1 MLYPDK
7 TVLIVDDDTI
17 LRNTLQ
23 KIISKRMGVSVI
35 EAGNPVEAFEILK
48 TVTPHAMILDL
59 QMPYMNGLTVMEHLR
74 RIPAT
79 KDIPVLACTGMTHK
93 NIVTELLKLN
103 ISGIIAKPFNSDTVI
118 EKLRAIF
125 DADPS
130 DTSKEQSQAS
140 NDPAV
145 QN

>member
-7 TVLIVDDDTI
+7 TVLIVDDDSI
-17 LRNTLQ
+17 LRSTLR
-23 KIISKRMGVSVI
+23 KIISKRMGISVI

-48 TVTPHAMILDL
+48 TVTPHAIILDL

-79 KDIPVLACTGMTHK
+79 RDIPVLACTGMTHK

-118 EKLRAIF
+118 DKLRTIF

-130 DTSKEQSQAS
+130 GNSADQLPTT
-140 NDPAV
+140 NDQPA

>member
-1 MLYPDK
+1 
-7 TVLIVDDDTI
+7 
-17 LRNTLQ
+17 
-23 KIISKRMGVSVI
+23 MGINVI

-48 TVTPHAMILDL
+48 TVTPDAIILDL

-118 EKLRAIF
+118 EKLRIIF
-125 DADPS
+125 DAGS
-130 DTSKEQSQAS
+130 DQSHETQSPKENNGQT
-140 NDPAV
+140 V
-145 QN
+145 